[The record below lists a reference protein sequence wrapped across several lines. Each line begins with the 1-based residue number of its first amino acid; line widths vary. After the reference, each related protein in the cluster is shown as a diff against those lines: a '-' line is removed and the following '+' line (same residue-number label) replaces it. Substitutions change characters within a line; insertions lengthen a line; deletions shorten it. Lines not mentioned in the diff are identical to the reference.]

1 MGIVEPFNPLK
12 QGLQQHDPVCDGVW
26 ISKINLLFEL
36 LLPLSRLDCDQE
48 NQHDAGVLFGHQ
60 FTPTNATRELGFGQ
74 IPVALLAWQRSK
86 LTSQHVQL
94 DGQG

>member
-1 MGIVEPFNPLK
+1 MSSTMCKMQGNLVVFNPIAVEPFNPLK
-12 QGLQQHDPVCDGVW
+12 QGLQQHDPVRNGVW
-26 ISKINLLFEL
+26 ISKMNSLFEH

-74 IPVALLAWQRSK
+74 ILVALSA
-86 LTSQHVQL
+86 
-94 DGQG
+94 